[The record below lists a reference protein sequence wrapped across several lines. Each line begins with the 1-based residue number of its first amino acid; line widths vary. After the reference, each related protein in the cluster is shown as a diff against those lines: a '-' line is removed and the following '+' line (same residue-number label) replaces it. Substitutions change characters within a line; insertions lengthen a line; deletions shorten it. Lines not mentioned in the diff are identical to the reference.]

1 MSGLEQ
7 RQTMLRFPN
16 VFVGEMEGHDSPRLP
31 DEFSPRP
38 FTSRRPSFA
47 TGSEQPTT
55 TDSSIAF
62 LVAHRRNSLSSFNRA
77 ATQQRKVSLSIV
89 EQVADTLHEN
99 MISEVVAKHEHKNR
113 QHLSAGS
120 TLHQRVDRHRAS
132 FAPIPPPVEMASTS
146 HLTGDSLMI
155 VSPRPE
161 QPHVIQQRQ
170 DQAMYRAVAAQI
182 QQRDERQANL
192 YETNM
197 KIVAATARKN
207 FLENQRRV
215 QRWATW
221 MSIVSLALLQ
231 RFVDISVTHGRLV
244 RKSRRLIVPSVF
256 VALRRSLRRARLRL
270 RVSKLVKPSPQ
281 ELRRVDKL
289 LALYTDDHL
298 AWFIDRLT
306 PKYFFDQES
315 IIFSGLEEDE
325 MYVLVSGSCDVMVGA
340 KHVFTITQGMT
351 FGTVG
356 MLTGEPRSARIV
368 ARTQDVFV
376 WSGRRREFESFSR
389 GSPEATQQF
398 QAAMTAINEMRTKN
412 IRNVYKS
419 MLDPSFILSRYCST
433 FVGISKDFIVQLTTR
448 GLPRISRAGDVW
460 LYTPTTVQ
468 ETQHQQSPSSSTNV
482 KRRVCGIV
490 FRGRVRVAIPVSTI
504 ALLPLLVRQGD
515 PGASINTQTS
525 NGFPD
530 VEEADA
536 ILRLLAEAMSSMIE
550 LPKQRH
556 ASGPVGANH
565 SSVSLNA
572 SGRVKGDA
580 NLVPVASTGD
590 GSFASSRNEFV
601 VAAKEFVTK
610 HYRNRSDWSDG
621 SGFSIPHSG
630 GTGGQQQQQQ
640 RTFIDP
646 TNPGV
651 LLAVVA
657 EFSGPMLL
665 GFPSTILPADPMLV
679 APASFLRV
687 DVPAG
692 CDAVVWEQQMIH
704 ESDMVEQLTIRQ
716 NCLNL
721 RTPFLPQ
728 LTSSHIIH
736 LFFQG
741 SLAFSFLSKLQQ
753 QRATPQLV
761 EQTKNHRHSAS
772 PLLGMP
778 WVYPPHHALS
788 FSESAGW
795 ELFLVLRGSITIDSD
810 LAGTGKQST
819 NAVNTKTL
827 NTRVH
832 VDDAEHVP
840 FLWPETHLVF
850 FGCTPVSATTGSV
863 PVDALRIRRCDF
875 IAWLLGGLS
884 EGNLRTFVPAVTEAF
899 VSKTGRRPFWPGD
912 GLQDSV
918 AWTTLTTDQQH
929 AARLLRLRQQVKA
942 LVDASVARHVLTQL
956 HPGAVL
962 IAQQLPHRNAS
973 SKCVGRQP
981 SSPVL
986 SGAGSS
992 GFPGNARRRLEME
1005 HSEGGSPYPPHQ
1017 LSGYHAEEGSK
1028 AMSRVVIEYEQR
1040 LARARR
1046 DAQTQWKRRA
1056 TSGRQLSPADRLL
1069 SPNPAEESSKPPHS
1083 VCSRNHDLGREHS
1096 ANTADIPF
1104 CDHSRVTSAGRA
1116 QTTTH
1121 VERCD
1126 ITPERIEELV
1136 QLRWDDDHLRRS
1148 HGVPSTYR
1156 HWRDNVF
1163 HTIPIS
1169 PTSGRGSSGAPSD
1182 RCGFPRPPSATP
1194 QSLPP
1199 HRLTRQAETLAHQLD
1214 ALPRPVG
1221 SASSSRLSR
1230 GSSARNTTRSVASD
1244 APYNPDALR
1253 RRLLTELRRGD
1264 N

>member
-1 MSGLEQ
+1 MSDMEQ

-62 LVAHRRNSLSSFNRA
+62 LVAQKRNSLSSFNRA
-77 ATQQRKVSLSIV
+77 ATQQRKVSFSIV

-99 MISEVVAKHEHKNR
+99 MMSEVVAKHESKNR
-113 QHLSAGS
+113 QHLSAAS

-132 FAPIPPPVEMASTS
+132 FAPIPPPVEMQSTS
-146 HLTGDSLMI
+146 YLTGDSLMI
-155 VSPRPE
+155 SPRPE
-161 QPHVIQQRQ
+161 QPPHVTQQRQ
-170 DQAMYRAVAAQI
+170 DQAMNRAVTAQI
-182 QQRDERQANL
+182 QQRDERQASL

-197 KIVAATARKN
+197 KMLAATARKN
-207 FLENQRRV
+207 FLENQRRA

-221 MSIVSLALLQ
+221 MSIVSLSLLQ
-231 RFVDISVTHGRLV
+231 RFVDISITHGRLV
-244 RKSRRLIVPSVF
+244 RKSRRLIVPCVF

-270 RVSKLVKPSPQ
+270 AVSKLVKPSPQ

-289 LALYTDDHL
+289 LALYTDDHI

-325 MYVLVSGSCDVMVGA
+325 MYVLVTGSCDVMVGA

-389 GSPEATQQF
+389 GGPEATQQF

-412 IRNVYKS
+412 IRNVYKF
-419 MLDPSFILSRYCST
+419 MLDPSFILSRYCNT
-433 FVGISKDFIVQLTTR
+433 FAGISKDFIVQLTTR

-468 ETQHQQSPSSSTNV
+468 ETQHQHGASSSMNV

-515 PGASINTQTS
+515 PGASINAQTS
-525 NGFPD
+525 SPSPD
-530 VEEADA
+530 IEEADA
-536 ILRLLAEAMSSMIE
+536 ILRLLAEAMSSIIE

-565 SSVSLNA
+565 FSVPLNA
-572 SGRVKGDA
+572 SGRMKGDA
-580 NLVPVASTGD
+580 ILVPVASTGD
-590 GSFASSRNEFV
+590 GSFASSNNEFV

-610 HYRNRSDWSDG
+610 HYRNRSDRSEGTG
-621 SGFSIPHSG
+621 SSVPHSG
-630 GTGGQQQQQQ
+630 STGGQQQQQQ
-640 RTFIDP
+640 QRTFVDP

-651 LLAVVA
+651 LFAVVA
-657 EFSGPMLL
+657 EFNGPMLL

-721 RTPFLPQ
+721 RTPFLPE

-741 SLAFSFLSKLQQ
+741 SLAFDFLSKLQH
-753 QRATPQLV
+753 QRVAPLQLV
-761 EQTKNHRHSAS
+761 QHTKKHRHSAS
-772 PLLGMP
+772 PLLGTP
-778 WVYPPHHALS
+778 WVYPPHHSLS
-788 FSESAGW
+788 FGESAGW
-795 ELFLVLRGSITIDSD
+795 EFFLVLRGSITIDSD
-810 LAGTGKQST
+810 LAGNEKQKNTSAVGK
-819 NAVNTKTL
+819 KTL
-827 NTRVH
+827 STRVH

-850 FGCTPVSATTGSV
+850 FGCTPVSATTGTV

-884 EGNLRTFVPAVTEAF
+884 EGNLKTFVPAVTEAF
-899 VSKTGRRPFWPGD
+899 VSKTGRRPIWPGD
-912 GLQDSV
+912 GLQDSAV
-918 AWTTLTTDQQH
+918 WTTLTADHQH
-929 AARLLRLRQQVKA
+929 AARLVRLRQQVKA
-942 LVDASVARHVLTQL
+942 FVGASVARHVLTQL

-962 IAQQLPHRNAS
+962 IAQQLLHRNAS
-973 SKCVGRQP
+973 SKSVERQP
-981 SSPVL
+981 NSPVL
-986 SGAGSS
+986 SGEGSS
-992 GFPGNARRRLEME
+992 GFPGNARRPEMD
-1005 HSEGGSPYPPHQ
+1005 HSELGSPYRPHQ
-1017 LSGYHAEEGSK
+1017 LISGYHTEGGSK

-1040 LARARR
+1040 LALAR
-1046 DAQTQWKRRA
+1046 DAQTQWKRA
-1056 TSGRQLSPADRLL
+1056 TSGRQLSPGDRLL
-1069 SPNPAEESSKPPHS
+1069 SPNPAEEPTKPPHS
-1083 VCSRNHDLGREHS
+1083 VCSRNHDLGREQS
-1096 ANTADIPF
+1096 ATTADIPF
-1104 CDHSRVTSAGRA
+1104 RDHSRVTSAG
-1116 QTTTH
+1116 QTRTTSH
-1121 VERCD
+1121 GDRCD
-1126 ITPERIEELV
+1126 ITAERIEELV

-1156 HWRDNVF
+1156 HWRETAF

-1169 PTSGRGSSGAPSD
+1169 PTSRRGGGGAPTD
-1182 RCGFPRPPSATP
+1182 RCFPRPPSVTP
-1194 QSLPP
+1194 RPLPP
-1199 HRLTRQAETLAHQLD
+1199 HRLTRQAETLARQLD
-1214 ALPRPVG
+1214 DLPRPVA

-1230 GSSARNTTRSVASD
+1230 GSSARNATRSVAPQ
-1244 APYNPDALR
+1244 APYNPDTLR
-1253 RRLLTELRRGD
+1253 LKLLTELRRSD